1 MEHLKSGPCPLSWRG
16 RMSRSSLNKPRV
28 AIIGTYQV
36 GKSSLMNCL
45 LSDSTASIG
54 EGIPTTHAV
63 SRWQYSADPKQ
74 TVKLYHDN
82 QQKPLTMELMAYRKH
97 DQETSPVFSNI
108 DRIEFNLKRDSLE
121 LVDLLDTPGFDN
133 GDKGEQDT
141 RLTEET
147 MMKEADYLVVIVQNK
162 DLSQPAKNVITLAA
176 KSEKPFSVL
185 INCFEANPDPFNEKN
200 IKIAKI
206 VSEMLAQLG
215 AMPVG
220 VCHSSSVWCCN
231 VAWYWVA
238 VMSALPPDQLSATHR
253 NRLTDLQ
260 ADKDH
265 FFNKQQLKPT
275 VNELLERS
283 NCLPVKEFI
292 TGRTLCLRT
301 APTISKLSR
310 AAEDWRNSLL
320 AEVEAAQR
328 TISSSNH

>member
-1 MEHLKSGPCPLSWRG
+1 MQSKST
-16 RMSRSSLNKPRV
+16 NPRI
-28 AIIGTYQV
+28 AIVGTSGV

-63 SRWQYSADPKQ
+63 SRWQYSEDPNQ

-82 QQKPLTMELMAYRKH
+82 QQKPLTMDLIAYRKH
-97 DQETSPVFSNI
+97 DQESEPVFSNV
-108 DRIEFNLKRDSLE
+108 DRIEFNLKRDSLKRVE
-121 LVDLLDTPGFDN
+121 LLDTPGFDN
-133 GDKGEQDT
+133 GEQGEQDT
-141 RLTEET
+141 RLTEQA
-147 MMKEADYLVVIVQNK
+147 MMNKEVDYLVVIVPNRA
-162 DLSQPAKNVITLAA
+162 LSQPATAVITRAA
-176 KSEKPFSVL
+176 KSEKPFSIL
-185 INCFEANPDPFNEKN
+185 INCSGDYPDPSNEKN
-200 IKIAKI
+200 IRIAMN
-206 VSEMLAQLG
+206 VSDVLAQLG
-215 AMPVG
+215 ARPVG
-220 VCHSSSVWCCN
+220 IDHASSVWCCN

-238 VMSALPPDQLSATHR
+238 EMSALPPDQLSATHR
-253 NRLTDLQ
+253 NRLAALQ

-283 NCLPVKEFI
+283 NCLSVKEFI

-310 AAEDWRNSLL
+310 AAEDWRNGLL

-328 TISSSNH
+328 TISSSNR